1 MQPRRLLVVY
11 LLVGLVSY
19 TLLLAYGKDE
29 GEAITEE
36 AITVDQQK
44 VHQECRNPDYKQYL
58 KCLMRPKRHHHT
70 DRGDTSPETD
80 TAFCLEGCLNKC
92 DRHVHDCEKKCCTKR
107 IRYKFITEFEKE
119 CESGKCVPVNDAAS
133 KTTNITTNIGIH
145 NVINTSQTNT
155 STIFPPIFFPFFQLV
170 PQISLVPQIT
180 YGLGFGAM
188 GGCAYNQWFCFQQA
202 GFQIPQKTVSPD
214 CSGCGIGLYYRCDVS
229 CYAVHANM
237 TINAPCRNPS
247 CGST

>member
-70 DRGDTSPETD
+70 DRGDTSPET
-80 TAFCLEGCLNKC
+80 GRPSVIR
-92 DRHVHDCEKKCCTKR
+92 DRDNRRRLLRVGRIMQLPPLHDHLWGERERERERERDRELKS
-107 IRYKFITEFEKE
+107 Y
-119 CESGKCVPVNDAAS
+119 
-133 KTTNITTNIGIH
+133 H
-145 NVINTSQTNT
+145 
-155 STIFPPIFFPFFQLV
+155 
-170 PQISLVPQIT
+170 T
-180 YGLGFGAM
+180 YR
-188 GGCAYNQWFCFQQA
+188 
-202 GFQIPQKTVSPD
+202 T
-214 CSGCGIGLYYRCDVS
+214 
-229 CYAVHANM
+229 
-237 TINAPCRNPS
+237 
-247 CGST
+247 